1 MSAAPEKVRSGREYP
16 AAPIAGVAAVILC
29 GNDILL
35 IRRGR
40 EPMLGAWSLP
50 GGALEVGET
59 SAEGAVREVLEET
72 GIRITPV
79 EVITSIDRI
88 HRDEEGR
95 VQFHYVLVEWLCI
108 AAGRVVPVCGDDA
121 AEACWVSRDEVF
133 SAAYDLGASTLSV
146 IRKALIMAEAI
157 ER

>member
-1 MSAAPEKVRSGREYP
+1 MSAVPERVRSGREYP
-16 AAPIAGVAAVILC
+16 AAPIAGVAAVVLC
-29 GNDILL
+29 DDNILL

-59 SAEGAVREVLEET
+59 SAEGAAREVLEET
-72 GIRITPV
+72 GIAVTPI

-88 HRDEEGR
+88 HRDEDGR

-108 AAGRVVPVCGDDA
+108 ASERCAPACGDDA
-121 AEACWVSRDEVF
+121 AEACWVPCEEVF
-133 SAAYDLGASTLSV
+133 SAAYDLGAATLGV
-146 IRKALIMAEAI
+146 IRKALLLAETM